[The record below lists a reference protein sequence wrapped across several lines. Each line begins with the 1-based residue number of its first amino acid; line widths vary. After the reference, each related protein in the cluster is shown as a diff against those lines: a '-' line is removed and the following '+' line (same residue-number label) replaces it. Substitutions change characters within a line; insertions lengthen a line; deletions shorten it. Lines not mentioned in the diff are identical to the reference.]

1 MKVKKIEISNF
12 RNIEKLILEPCNK
25 VNVIWG
31 ENAQGK
37 TNILEAI
44 WIFCGAKSFR
54 GSKDN
59 ELIKKDCDEALIS
72 LIFESEEIEK
82 TASIKIKEKR
92 EAVLNNNKLKTA
104 SALAGKFNSIIFS
117 PQDLRIVTDGPSVRR
132 KFIDTAIAQIYP
144 TYIEILRNYAKAV
157 TERNQIIKNL
167 KYDSTVSIMLDV
179 FEEEIAKYGEKIIYL
194 RKKYINE
201 ATSKIK
207 AFYNGISSGKEKI
220 EIFYKASWDKDNLLE
235 ALKKSRKEDMNFG
248 FTSVGPH
255 RDDIEFLI
263 NSMQA
268 RSYASQGQKRS
279 IALSLKLSEAEIISE
294 KTGEKPVFLLDDVM
308 SELDVSRQDYIL
320 NHIKEM
326 QTFIT
331 CCDPSNIKN
340 LKAGKVFKI
349 VNGEIA

>member
-1 MKVKKIEISNF
+1 MKVKKLEISNF
-12 RNIEKLILEPCNK
+12 RNIEKLILEPCEK

-44 WIFCGAKSFR
+44 WLFCGAKSFR
-54 GSKDN
+54 GAKDN
-59 ELIKKDCDEALIS
+59 ELIKKNCEESLIS
-72 LIFESEEIEK
+72 LIFESEELEK
-82 TASIKIKEKR
+82 EAKIKIKEKR

-104 SALAGKFNSIIFS
+104 SALAGKFNAIIFS
-117 PQDLRIVTDGPSVRR
+117 PQDLKIVTDGPSVRR

-144 TYIEILRNYAKAV
+144 TYIDILRNYAKAI

-201 ATSKIK
+201 ATAKIK
-207 AFYNGISSGKEKI
+207 TFYRGISSGKEKI
-220 EIFYKASWDKDNLLE
+220 EIYYKASWDKDNLLE

-279 IALSLKLSEAEIISE
+279 IALSLKLSEAEIIAE

-349 VNGEIA
+349 KNGEIV